1 MKIRKKLVLAI
12 TIIGFAIISNAQIPS
27 YVPLSGLAAWYS
39 FDGDA
44 NDDSGGSNHGTVSG
58 ATLTAGKLGNAN
70 TAYSFDGLSNTI
82 SLVDPFLGGTQNT
95 AFTFHTLV
103 NLDSINSTQVIWS
116 KTLSWGEI
124 SFAITNLNEVSFGWA
139 NSLTGNKYS
148 TIYSQPNVIQPN
160 EWYDIV
166 VTFENSVGQ
175 IYLNGVPITTNLQWT
190 AQGGSSLSTTQI
202 ETSCDFSQDANSSKI
217 GTYQNGLF
225 FNGKIDEF
233 GVWDRAL
240 SLQEVASLFNI
251 SSVGLDGIQ
260 AGPQSTVSPN
270 PAFSQINIIAD
281 HGFVGSSF
289 YILNHMGQTVS
300 TGKINST
307 LESIEIGHLV
317 PGIYLVRLG
326 ENNNQVLKVVK
337 N

>member
-1 MKIRKKLVLAI
+1 MKISKLLVLSI

-44 NDDSGGSNHGTVSG
+44 NDDSGGSNHGTVNG
-58 ATLTAGKLGNAN
+58 ATLTTGKLGNVN

-82 SLVDPFLGGTQNT
+82 SLVDPFLGGAQNT
-95 AFTFHTLV
+95 AFTFHTLL

-166 VTFENSVGQ
+166 VTFENSVGK
-175 IYLNGVPITTNLQWT
+175 IYLNGLPITTNLQWT

-202 ETSCDFSQDANSSKI
+202 ETSCNFSQDANSSKI

-240 SLQEVASLFNI
+240 SLQEVASLFII
-251 SSVGLDGIQ
+251 SSVGLDAIK
-260 AGPQSTVSPN
+260 AGPQFTVSPN

-281 HGFVGSSF
+281 QGFEGSSF

-300 TGKINST
+300 TGNINST
-307 LESIEIGHLV
+307 SESIEIGHLV

-326 ENNNQVLKVVK
+326 ENNNQALKLVK